1 METVIISIIT
11 VVSVSGS
18 VIIIAEAAYTGGPT
32 TVMVGTSFH
41 VIIPRKGHHSWS
53 NGAFPKLPTRNRD
66 LDSKAATGEIA
77 NAGYGGDGEGE
88 GEGEGGEGEGVIWG
102 EKGEEGFLIFMG
114 RRKRRW

>member
-1 METVIISIIT
+1 METVVISIIT

-77 NAGYGGDGEGE
+77 DADYGGEKGE
-88 GEGEGGEGEGVIWG
+88 GEGEGGEGEGGDLG

>member
-66 LDSKAATGEIA
+66 LDSNAATGEIA
-77 NAGYGGDGEGE
+77 NADYGGEK
-88 GEGEGGEGEGVIWG
+88 GEGEGGEGEGDLG